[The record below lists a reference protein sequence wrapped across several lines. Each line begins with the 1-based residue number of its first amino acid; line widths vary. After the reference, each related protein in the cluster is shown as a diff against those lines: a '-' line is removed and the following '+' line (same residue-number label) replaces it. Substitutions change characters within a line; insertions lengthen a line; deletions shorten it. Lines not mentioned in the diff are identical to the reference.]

1 MKLLS
6 LLTTT
11 LILLTPQS
19 QTTLVD
25 TLNLNFENNSGSAT
39 VSRAKFQLD
48 GQEYDFTNTKFDV
61 TSNEGVLTIESPKD
75 NFSYALNVGLING
88 VSKATLT
95 NVSAEVSLGMVAA
108 RVPSA
113 RLEKDAKL
121 TEIDNFTLNCRAN
134 NRMSDAINAC
144 VNLGQLNL
152 GRYFQDSTDLRD
164 AKVSIQRGKLAFEV
178 RVAGIGKING
188 NGSVTHDEA
197 GQIIN
202 IRIDRVKYGILDITG
217 RFFGMLADLES
228 DSVKVARPF
237 IHVSYQE

>member
-6 LLTTT
+6 ILTTT
-11 LILLTPQS
+11 LVLLIPQS

-25 TLNLNFENNSGSAT
+25 TLNLNFENNAGSAT

-48 GQEYDFTNTKFDV
+48 GQEYDFTNTTFDV
-61 TSNEGVLTIESPKD
+61 TSNQGVLTIESPKD
-75 NFSYALNVGLING
+75 NFSYALNVALING

-95 NVSAEVSLGMVAA
+95 NVSAEVSLGLVSA

-113 RLEKDAKL
+113 RLEKDAKT

-164 AKVSIQRGKLAFEV
+164 AKVSIQRGKLTFEV
-178 RVAGIGKING
+178 KVAGIGKING

-197 GQIIN
+197 GQIIA
-202 IRIDRVKYGILDITG
+202 IRIDKVKYGILDITG
-217 RFFGMLADLES
+217 RFFSMVADLES
-228 DSVKVARPF
+228 DSVKVARPNIF
-237 IHVSYQE
+237 VSYQE